1 MKLRLQ
7 SILLLG
13 VLFLGISLLVAFG
26 FPKKNGVENKIK
38 IVNKSHLTIDHIYF
52 SAPDK
57 NNWDEDDILGDNE
70 GLKPN
75 EAITVLVDCGT
86 WDVKLVLE
94 DGSICLG
101 YDEHICS
108 NEVWEITK
116 ADCNGDGK
124 EDDGEKDNKK

>member
-1 MKLRLQ
+1 MKLRLPF
-7 SILLLG
+7 ILLFG
-13 VLFLGISLLVAFG
+13 GLFASTALFVALR
-26 FPKKNGVENKIK
+26 FPAESAVENKIK

-57 NNWDEDDILGDNE
+57 NDWDEDDILGDNE

-101 YDEHICS
+101 YDEHICG

-124 EDDGEKDNKK
+124 EDDGK